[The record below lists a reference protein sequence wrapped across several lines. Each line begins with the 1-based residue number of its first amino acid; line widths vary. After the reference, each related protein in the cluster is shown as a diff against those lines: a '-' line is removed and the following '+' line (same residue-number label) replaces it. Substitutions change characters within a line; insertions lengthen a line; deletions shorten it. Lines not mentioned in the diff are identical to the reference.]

1 MRKKQQLQTI
11 IKQHIKDQSSIY
23 LFVFVLFLMGVIFGA
38 IIVNSMNINQK
49 EDLYYYLSRFFG
61 QVSEGKIASSI
72 DMFKQS
78 FFHNMKY
85 LGLMWVLGISIIGL
99 PVILVMLFIKGM
111 VVGFTVGFLVNQL
124 GWKGFLL
131 SFVTVLPQNILLIPA
146 FIVMCAVAISFSLKM
161 VKQLYMKKT
170 LMMESPFSMFMK
182 YVVVLVSIS
191 LFTVIASLF
200 EAYASPM
207 LMKSLVEVVTK

>member
-11 IKQHIKDQSSIY
+11 IKQHIKDRSSIY